1 VTFPPRCSWPDLRN
15 TIEGASMEWRIRGYD
30 GATEILSANIPFQL
44 LSRDYA
50 FELLRLLVARQ
61 LTEQEIIDA
70 ALGKDDLLEI
80 RADESEGKPLILMA
94 GRNPLYVVG
103 LFHKVMDQR

>member
-1 VTFPPRCSWPDLRN
+1 
-15 TIEGASMEWRIRGYD
+15 MEWRIRGYD
-30 GATEILSANIPFQL
+30 GATEVLSVNVPFQL

-70 ALGKDDLLEI
+70 TLDKNSLLEV
-80 RADESEGKPLILMA
+80 RADESEGKPLMLMA

-103 LFHKVMDQR
+103 LFRKDQR

>member
-1 VTFPPRCSWPDLRN
+1 
-15 TIEGASMEWRIRGYD
+15 MEWRIRGYD
-30 GATEILSANIPFQL
+30 GATEVLSVNVPFQL

-70 ALGKDDLLEI
+70 TLDKNSLLEV
-80 RADESEGKPLILMA
+80 RADESEGKPLMLMA

-103 LFHKVMDQR
+103 LFGKGMDQK